1 MGLQRSP
8 TSSSPEGDS
17 ASSHTHAMTQAASHP
32 LLRDHPAFVALSA
45 PAQRRLQE
53 SSSQRSYGPGQ
64 LLCSG
69 ALIPSE
75 LLLIV
80 SGEARLLA
88 RSDGRLRTIT
98 KLGPGE
104 LVGLASL
111 LRASPCEEVSAS
123 LGVEVIAL
131 PDALVLELLQNEQ
144 GFAAWC
150 AYHLFSAEL
159 VALIGLQLERHPL
172 GSASLPRLLARA
184 QEVARLVPATEAGLA
199 ELPPGMQLLV
209 ASNNIESHPLGA
221 SLNPASGVPTSLPP
235 LPPRLIALP
244 ADLFDPVPGMAP
256 DGAGNGQAELAA
268 AGSEELATYAEA
280 VALPPLASGLDLGQR
295 DRPSFTLLRGTGPLE
310 ETLACFQMLAAELK
324 LPFRRDAIDKILRDA
339 LRRGQ
344 TPDLQ
349 LCGNIAA
356 LMGLHVSGVKVP
368 ANQGTRLQTPALI
381 PWQDGF
387 AVVRSSNAR
396 GLLLASP
403 RQGWI
408 ELPPQEIEEAFPEG
422 IELLL
427 LERSNSSQEQRFN
440 FTWFLPALK
449 RYRGVLTQVLIASFV
464 VQLFSLANPLLI
476 QVIIDKV
483 INQRSLDTLQVLGF
497 ALVVVTLMEGIIGA
511 LRTFLFT
518 ETTNRIDL
526 RLGSEVIDH
535 LLRLPLSY
543 FDRRPVGELGT
554 RIAELE
560 KIRSFLTGQA
570 LTTLLDTAFSVIYI
584 VVMVIYSLLLTAIAL
599 SVLPIQ
605 IGLTII
611 GAPLFRR
618 QYRDAAQEN
627 ANTQSHL
634 VEVLT
639 GIQTVKAQN
648 VEMISR
654 WKWQD
659 FYSKYISR
667 TFEKTITGTAL
678 TETSQVLQKLSQL
691 LVLWVGASMVL
702 KGELSLGQLIAF
714 RIISGYVTQ
723 PLLRLSGI
731 WQNIQELKVSFERLA
746 DVVDTPEES
755 DDSDKQKI
763 PLPPILGEVKFE
775 DLCFSFNP
783 SAAQVLR
790 HIDLVIP
797 AGTFVGVVGQ
807 SGSGKSTLTKML
819 PRLYDPTT
827 GRILIDGYDIDK
839 VELYSLR
846 RQIGMVPQEPLL
858 FSGSVAENIALT
870 DPDASSDAIM
880 QAARLA
886 CAHEFIM
893 ELPSGYS
900 SGVGER
906 GAGLSGGQRQRLA
919 LARTLLSN
927 PRLLI
932 LDEATSALDYDTERR
947 VCDNLLDNLD
957 HCTVF
962 FITHRLSTIRRA
974 QLIVMM
980 HEGAIVE
987 TGTHDEL
994 MESRG
999 RYYALYCQQEVA

>member
-1 MGLQRSP
+1 M
-8 TSSSPEGDS
+8 SSMDDS
-17 ASSHTHAMTQAASHP
+17 APSQLPA
-32 LLRDHPAFVALSA
+32 HPAFAGLSHSSA
-45 PAQRRLQE
+45 ERLQ
-53 SSSQRSYGPGQ
+53 QQ
-64 LLCSG
+64 LSRRQFAVGDPLCLRG
-69 ALIPSE
+69 LIPSE
-75 LLLIV
+75 ILLLQ
-80 SGEARLLA
+80 SGTARLLV
-88 RSDGRLRTIT
+88 RDQGRLRTAE
-98 KLGPGE
+98 KLGPGSF
-104 LVGLASL
+104 VGLASL
-111 LRASPCEEVSAS
+111 LRAAPCEEVSAGS
-123 LGVEVIAL
+123 EVE
-131 PDALVLELLQNEQ
+131 ALVLADSLILELLASEPS
-144 GFAAWC
+144 FAQWC
-150 AYHLFSAEL
+150 GSNLFTAEL
-159 VALIGLQLERHPL
+159 A
-172 GSASLPRLLARA
+172 ALLALLLEQHPQA
-184 QEVARLVPATEAGLA
+184 GTSLQELLDQARPQARLVAPEPSALA
-199 ELPPGMQLLV
+199 ALPIEFSLLA
-209 ASNNIESHPLGA
+209 ASHNLIDHPLGA
-221 SLNPASGVPTSLPP
+221 ALNPRQGVPAATPP

-244 ADLFDPVPGMAP
+244 AELLAPVAP
-256 DGAGNGQAELAA
+256 VLEAELMPE
-268 AGSEELATYAEA
+268 GSGSTGQPGGSN
-280 VALPPLASGLDLGQR
+280 PPLASALDLGQR
-295 DRPSFTLLRGTGPLE
+295 DRTALQLMRGNGPLE

-324 LPFRRDAIDKILRDA
+324 LPFRRDAIEKILRDV

-349 LCGNIAA
+349 LCGNLAA
-356 LMGLHVSGVKVP
+356 MMGLHVSGVRVP

-381 PWQDGF
+381 PWQGGF
-387 AVVRSSNAR
+387 AVVRGANAR

-403 RQGWI
+403 RQGWVEI
-408 ELPPQEIEEAFPEG
+408 PPDQLPEAFPDG
-422 IELLL
+422 IDVLM
-427 LERSNSSQEQRFN
+427 LERSSATPEQRFG
-440 FTWFLPALK
+440 FAWFWPALQ
-449 RYRGVLTQVLIASFV
+449 RYRGILTQVLIASFV

-497 ALVVVTLMEGIIGA
+497 ALVVVTLMEGLIGA
-511 LRTFLFT
+511 LRTFLFS

-526 RLGSEVIDH
+526 RLGAEVIDH
-535 LLRLPLSY
+535 LLRLPLNY

-560 KIRSFLTGQA
+560 KIRNFLTGQA

-584 VVMVIYSLLLTAIAL
+584 AVMLIYSWLLTLIAL
-599 SVLPIQ
+599 CVLPIQ
-605 IGLTII
+605 IGLTVL

-627 ANTQSHL
+627 ARTQSHL

-659 FYSKYISR
+659 LYGKYISR

-678 TETSQVLQKLSQL
+678 NETSQVLQKLSQL
-691 LVLWVGASMVL
+691 LVLWVGASLVL
-702 KGELSLGQLIAF
+702 SGDMTLGQLIAF

-723 PLLRLSGI
+723 PLLRLSSI
-731 WQNIQELKVSFERLA
+731 WQSIQELKVSFERLA

-755 DDSDKQKI
+755 DEADKQKI
-763 PLPPILGEVKFE
+763 PLPPIAGEVRFD
-775 DLCFSFNP
+775 DLCFSFTP
-783 SAAQVLR
+783 GGTQVLR
-790 HIDLVIP
+790 HIDFTIA

-819 PRLYDPTT
+819 ARLYSPGS
-827 GRILIDGYDIDK
+827 GRILIDNYDIDK

-846 RQIGMVPQEPLL
+846 RQIGIVPQEPLL
-858 FSGSVAENIALT
+858 FTGTVAENIALT
-870 DPDASSDAIM
+870 DPDASSDAIV

-886 CAHEFIM
+886 CAHDFIM
-893 ELPSGYS
+893 ELPAGYS
-900 SGVGER
+900 STVGER

-919 LARTLLSN
+919 LARTLLSQ
-927 PRLLI
+927 PRLLV

-947 VCDNLLDNLD
+947 VCDNLLDNLK

-974 QLIVMM
+974 ELIVMM

-994 MESRG
+994 MERRG
-999 RYYALYCQQEVA
+999 RYYALYRQQEVN